1 MVDLTRIVKD
11 YRDSGAVH
19 SFVNLYGFISDS
31 LLLTKSGDV
40 GVVLKVEPHDYES
53 LDRDELAEVTDR
65 FEASLRSFDH
75 RFRIYQY
82 AFKRNGAHIPP
93 QTHSADAIV
102 TQALRDRAR
111 YLEAKGGVAME
122 LRFAEHARAT
132 KDLDLGMEGTRAD
145 RLRSLRN
152 ALGAGFDEFSFR
164 IKAQTR
170 DMEQAD
176 TIRVQVA
183 IQHRTRSWQ
192 TIEVD
197 LGPSK
202 ADQIDLIEPQVRG
215 LVELG
220 LPVVSPIRCLG
231 LAEQV
236 AQKLHACTGPGA
248 AGRARDVLDILLIDS
263 LGQLDYAAAADA
275 ARHVF
280 SERATHPFPPLFAM
294 PPEWRPELEA
304 MAHELGFALTASAEI
319 ERRFLDVI
327 RNVSGH

>member
-145 RLRSLRN
+145 PAPISKERHWEQDSMSSHSGSKLKRATWNRQTRFASRWRFNIERDHGRRLRLTS
-152 ALGAGFDEFSFR
+152 APPKP
-164 IKAQTR
+164 IKS
-170 DMEQAD
+170 
-176 TIRVQVA
+176 I
-183 IQHRTRSWQ
+183 
-192 TIEVD
+192 
-197 LGPSK
+197 
-202 ADQIDLIEPQVRG
+202 
-215 LVELG
+215 
-220 LPVVSPIRCLG
+220 
-231 LAEQV
+231 
-236 AQKLHACTGPGA
+236 
-248 AGRARDVLDILLIDS
+248 
-263 LGQLDYAAAADA
+263 
-275 ARHVF
+275 
-280 SERATHPFPPLFAM
+280 
-294 PPEWRPELEA
+294 
-304 MAHELGFALTASAEI
+304 
-319 ERRFLDVI
+319 
-327 RNVSGH
+327 